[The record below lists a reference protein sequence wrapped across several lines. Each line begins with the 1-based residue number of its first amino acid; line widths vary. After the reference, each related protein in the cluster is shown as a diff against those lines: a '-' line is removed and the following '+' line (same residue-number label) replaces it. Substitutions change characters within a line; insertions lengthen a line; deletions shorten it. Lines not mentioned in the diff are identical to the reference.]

1 MDHNDLM
8 DDSSPPNNGNHQQST
23 SNNNTTNTTTTPSF
37 LSKNQIWEHF
47 VSDNVQ
53 NEVDLLK
60 RRANIAENLLSEKTK
75 QLDIVQRQVALLK
88 QHLLQADQ
96 LNKEQAITIES
107 LKRRLTAGSSS
118 NGQQTGNGSSGG
130 SRINGHGSSSSTS
143 ATIEKV
149 LNKESSSISLT
160 TSAVSSA
167 SVRIFE
173 NGGVTITPVVTTS
186 PSLMSSSSQLTSCQT
201 GSSSLAATSISSNI
215 SGGVKLELNPGMNSM
230 SQNLLS
236 HLLRD
241 GHHHHASTTGNGNS
255 NSNAAHLTK
264 MGGADMATIEPIR
277 ESRNK
282 S

>member
-8 DDSSPPNNGNHQQST
+8 DDPSPNNGNHLHHHLHQQQST
-23 SNNNTTNTTTTPSF
+23 SNTNTPSF
-37 LSKNQIWEHF
+37 LSKNQIWEQF

-60 RRANIAENLLSEKTK
+60 SRANIAENLLSEKTK
-75 QLDIVQRQVALLK
+75 QLDIVQRQVTLLK
-88 QHLLQADQ
+88 QHLIQADQ

-107 LKRRLTAGSSS
+107 LKRRLNS
-118 NGQQTGNGSSGG
+118 NNGQTGNGGG
-130 SRINGHGSSSSTS
+130 RINGNGTS

-149 LNKESSSISLT
+149 NKESSSST
-160 TSAVSSA
+160 TSSGSSA
-167 SVRIFE
+167 SVRLPMVFE
-173 NGGVTITPVVTTS
+173 NGGVTITPVVTSS
-186 PSLMSSSSQLTSCQT
+186 PSSLSSSSQLTSCQT
-201 GSSSLAATSISSNI
+201 GSATSISSN
-215 SGGVKLELNPGMNSM
+215 SGVKLELNTHHQHPGMNTM

-241 GHHHHASTTGNGNS
+241 GHASAVAGNGNS

-264 MGGADMATIEPIR
+264 MADMATIEPIR